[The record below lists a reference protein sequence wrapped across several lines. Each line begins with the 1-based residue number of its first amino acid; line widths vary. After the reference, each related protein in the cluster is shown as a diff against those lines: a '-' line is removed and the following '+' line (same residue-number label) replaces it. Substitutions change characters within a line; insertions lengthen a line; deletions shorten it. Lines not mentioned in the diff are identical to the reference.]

1 LLEME
6 LKPDTFAN
14 VMKSGVTFEQKVK
27 LIPGKYQLSLGVRD
41 IRTNLMGSVSVA
53 VEIAGRF

>member
-1 LLEME
+1 ME